1 MLQNQLVKEPGLH
14 EEILEGLLAES
25 RRLPSKLFYDERGS
39 KLFDLICMLDEY
51 YLTRTETRIME
62 DNIREIVT
70 YIAGPKTALIEFG
83 SGSSTKTR
91 LLFDNMK
98 ELPLYIPVDIS
109 EEHLQKSAEKLRLDY
124 PGLEVIPVVSDYTK
138 EFESSFDMIPKD
150 YSKVLYYPGSSIG
163 NFTHREL
170 QHFLK
175 RVAHFLG
182 HGGGFLVG
190 IDLKKD
196 SSILHKA
203 YNDRENITALFNLN
217 ILERL
222 NREFGADF
230 NTSNFEHKAVYNH
243 IKDRIEMYLVSK
255 LVQTVHIFGTKIFL
269 AKGDKI
275 LTEYSYKYD
284 PEEFERLTHEC
295 FRKETVWT
303 DEKNFFSIWYMTVK

>member
-1 MLQNQLVKEPGLH
+1 MLQIQLLKEPGLH
-14 EEILEGLLAES
+14 EEILEGLLADS
-25 RRLPSKLFYDERGS
+25 KKLPSKLFYDEKGS

-62 DNIREIVT
+62 DNINEI
-70 YIAGPKTALIEFG
+70 ISFIEGPRTALVEFG
-83 SGSSTKTR
+83 SGSSIKTR
-91 LLFDNMK
+91 LLFDNMNK
-98 ELPLYIPVDIS
+98 FPLYVPVDIS
-109 EEHLQKSAEKLRLDY
+109 KEHLNNTAEALKRDY
-124 PGLEVIPVVSDYTK
+124 SGLQVTPVASDYTK
-138 EFESSFDMIPKD
+138 EFESSFDMIPK
-150 YSKVLYYPGSSIG
+150 YYKKVIYYPGSSIG

-170 QHFLK
+170 LHFLK
-175 RVAHFLG
+175 RVARFLG
-182 HGGGFLVG
+182 RGGGFLVG

-196 SSILHKA
+196 PSILKSA

-230 NTSNFEHKAVYNH
+230 NVSNFEHKAVYNH

-255 LVQTVHIFGTKIFL
+255 LVQTVHIFGTRIFF

-284 PEEFERLTHEC
+284 PDEFERLTHEC
-295 FRKETVWT
+295 FKTESVWT
-303 DEKNFFSIWYMTVK
+303 DEKNYFNIRYLSVR

>member
-1 MLQNQLVKEPGLH
+1 MLQIQLVKEPGLQ
-14 EEILEGLLAES
+14 EEILEGLLADS
-25 RRLPSKLFYDERGS
+25 RKLPSKLFYDERGS

-51 YLTRTETRIME
+51 YLTRTETSIME
-62 DNIREIVT
+62 DNIRDIVCFLE
-70 YIAGPKTALIEFG
+70 GPKTALIEFG
-83 SGSSTKTR
+83 SGSSIKTR

-98 ELPLYIPVDIS
+98 QLPLYVPVDIS
-109 EEHLQKSAEKLRLDY
+109 KEHLKKTAETLKRDY
-124 PGLEVIPVVSDYTK
+124 PRLEVVPAAADYTK
-138 EFESSFDMIPKD
+138 DFEPILEAIPKD
-150 YSKVLYYPGSSIG
+150 YRKVLYYPGSSIG

-170 QHFLK
+170 LQFLK

-182 HGGGFLVG
+182 RGGGFLVG

-196 SSILHKA
+196 ISILQKA

-230 NTSNFEHKAVYNH
+230 QVSNFEHKAVYNH
-243 IKDRIEMYLVSK
+243 IKDRIEMYLISK
-255 LVQTVHIFGTKIFL
+255 LVQTVHIFGTRIYF

-284 PEEFERLTHEC
+284 PVEFERLTREC
-295 FRKETVWT
+295 FRKENVWT
-303 DEKNFFSIWYMTVK
+303 DEKNYFSIWYLTVR